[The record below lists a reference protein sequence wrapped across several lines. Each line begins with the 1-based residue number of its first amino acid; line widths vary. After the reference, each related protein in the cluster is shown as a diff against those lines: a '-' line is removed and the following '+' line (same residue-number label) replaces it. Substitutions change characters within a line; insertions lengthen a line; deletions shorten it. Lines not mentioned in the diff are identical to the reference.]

1 VIRYTVSSILPDGA
15 PFVVA
20 TVDAPA
26 VSDGPPPGRVI
37 LAVAGRWPEAC
48 IVPAWI
54 GWRVE
59 LDGRLVGHVDFG
71 PVPGAEDP
79 GQVAMFG

>member
-15 PFVVA
+15 PYVVA

-26 VSDGPPPGRVI
+26 VDDEPPPWDVV
-37 LAVAGRWPEAC
+37 LAVTDRWPEAC
-48 IVPAWI
+48 IVSAWI

-59 LDGRLVGHVDFG
+59 IDGRLVGHVDFG
-71 PVPGAEDP
+71 PVPDAEDP

>member
-15 PFVVA
+15 LFVVA

-26 VSDGPPPGRVI
+26 VDDGPPPGRVI
-37 LAVAGRWPEAC
+37 LAVADRWPEAD
-48 IVPAWI
+48 IVSAWI
-54 GWRVE
+54 GWRVKI
-59 LDGRLVGHVDFG
+59 DGRTVGHVDFG
-71 PVPGAEDP
+71 PVPGASDP